1 MYARFT
7 ARSRPASLSTQETA
21 MPTAISSAS
30 ISDAERAGRALA
42 HPFVLLLPRQAVA
55 ALSDIATSVA
65 PATTAERRL
74 LGEVLRAIDA
84 AEVAISRRAA

>member
-1 MYARFT
+1 M
-7 ARSRPASLSTQETA
+7 PSLSYL
-21 MPTAISSAS
+21 P
-30 ISDAERAGRALA
+30 DAEHAGRALA
-42 HPFVLLLPRQAVA
+42 HPFALLLPKQAIS
-55 ALSDIATSVA
+55 ALSDIATGTT

>member
-1 MYARFT
+1 
-7 ARSRPASLSTQETA
+7 
-21 MPTAISSAS
+21 MPSPSYLT
-30 ISDAERAGRALA
+30 DAEHAGR
-42 HPFVLLLPRQAVA
+42 
-55 ALSDIATSVA
+55 TGTT